1 MYHRKKRKGLP
12 YTFQEFAFFSPKQ
25 FDALVPVEEKDML
38 FKLMICTNSNRVFS
52 GPFFMEGVGQ
62 YEVTEKELKKMLK
75 IVNETPDL
83 IMYCEEY
90 TITDDYNGLWKYYG
104 KEGETPLA
112 HIVREDYIDLA
123 K

>member
-25 FDALVPVEEKDML
+25 FAELVPVEEKSML
-38 FKLMICTNSNRVFS
+38 FKLKICTNSNRVFS

-83 IMYCEEY
+83 IMYGEEY

-104 KEGETPLA
+104 KEGEIPLA
-112 HIVREDYIDLA
+112 NIVQEELLA
-123 K
+123 Q